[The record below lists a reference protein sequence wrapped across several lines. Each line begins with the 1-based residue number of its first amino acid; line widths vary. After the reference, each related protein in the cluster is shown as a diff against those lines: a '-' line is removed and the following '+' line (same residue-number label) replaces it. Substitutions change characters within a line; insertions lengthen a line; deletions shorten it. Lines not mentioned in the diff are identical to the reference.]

1 MIFTLLTWKPQRECH
16 FNNSREIREA
26 EGAPGSAVWYLGLG
40 VEFPLRALLDKVSY
54 IH

>member
-1 MIFTLLTWKPQRECH
+1 MIFTLLTWKQQSECH